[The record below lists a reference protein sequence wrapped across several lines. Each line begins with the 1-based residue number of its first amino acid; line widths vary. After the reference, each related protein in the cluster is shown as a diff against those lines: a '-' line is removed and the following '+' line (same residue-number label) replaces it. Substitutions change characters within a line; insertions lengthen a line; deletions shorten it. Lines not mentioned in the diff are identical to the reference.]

1 MMDPQSIY
9 LGISNI
15 FCGLLFTAISI
26 PLLNG
31 SIKMNR
37 YYGIRF
43 KKSYESEENWY
54 KINKFGAKRLII
66 WSIPLLLIGSV
77 TFFLRVNDHSVLKLI
92 IALAPLIVIIPA
104 IESYVYAKRL

>member
-1 MMDPQSIY
+1 MDLQSIY

-15 FCGLLFTAISI
+15 FCGLLFIAISI
-26 PLLNG
+26 PLWKG

-43 KKSYESEENWY
+43 KKSYESEKNWY
-54 KINKFGAKRLII
+54 KINKFGAKRIML
-66 WSIPLLLIGSV
+66 WSIPLLFIGFV
-77 TFFLRVNDHSVLKLI
+77 TFFLRINDHSVLKLI
-92 IALAPLIVIIPA
+92 ITLAPLIVIIPA